1 MIRGVRGAITVENN
15 AEIEI
20 LTATETLV
28 REMINSNNIKA
39 NDVAS
44 VFLSVTDDINAAFP
58 AKVIR
63 MQEDWTYVP
72 VMCMKEIAVPHSLE
86 KCIRIMMHWN
96 TELSQDE
103 IQHIYLEKAIQ
114 LRPDLTKQ

>member
-15 AEIEI
+15 VEAEI
-20 LTATETLV
+20 LSATESLFK
-28 REMINSNNIKA
+28 EMINSNQIKA
-39 NDVAS
+39 SDVAS

-63 MQEDWTYVP
+63 MQEDWIFVP
-72 VMCMKEIAVPHSLE
+72 VMCMKEIAVPNSLE

-96 TELSQDE
+96 TELCQDE

>member
-15 AEIEI
+15 IEAEI
-20 LTATETLV
+20 LSATERLFK
-28 REMINSNNIKA
+28 EMINANNIKA
-39 NDVAS
+39 CDVAS

-58 AKVIR
+58 AKIIR
-63 MQEDWTYVP
+63 MHEDWTYVP

-96 TELSQDE
+96 TELPQEE
-103 IQHIYLEKAIQ
+103 IQHTYLEKAIQ